1 MAQKRINTGNVF
13 MAKSLIAEALGS
25 QDKKIIIREPSGA
38 ISGALS
44 YSPNFGGYYIENI
57 GSLKPGLGTQM
68 VNQLIMIAKRAG
80 IPYLVVKPT
89 SDSAPFWQR
98 LGFKSEGAYA
108 VRHLSPPKNNQQQP
122 IIKPPRDEIKAFVKG
137 NTSSEELFTNSV
149 KNTRSYENDPL
160 IKTISTGKYSR

>member
-1 MAQKRINTGNVF
+1 MTQERINTGNVL

-25 QDKKIIIREPSGA
+25 RDKKIVIREPSGA

-57 GSLKPGLGTQM
+57 GSLKAGLGTQM
-68 VNQLIMIAKRAG
+68 VNQLIMIAKQAG
-80 IPYLVVKPT
+80 IPFLVVKPT
-89 SDSAPFWQR
+89 SDSAPFWHR
-98 LGFKSEGAYA
+98 LGFKPEGAYA
-108 VRHLSPPKNNQQQP
+108 VRHLSPSKNTPQTVM
-122 IIKPPRDEIKAFVKG
+122 KPPRDEIKAFVKG
-137 NTSSEELFTNSV
+137 NTSSEELFANNV